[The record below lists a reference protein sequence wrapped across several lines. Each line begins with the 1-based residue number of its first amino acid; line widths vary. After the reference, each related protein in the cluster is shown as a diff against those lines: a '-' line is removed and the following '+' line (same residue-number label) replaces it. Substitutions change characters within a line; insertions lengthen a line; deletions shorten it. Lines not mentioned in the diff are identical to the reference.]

1 MMGFGEY
8 IGNWG
13 NSGQFCHPNQPQRG
27 CRMLVANT
35 KRSSKS
41 LQTLHRAWVCLALVA
56 LCLQA
61 PSLTVHH
68 SHAGGSHAHHHGI
81 NHQQGFSPF
90 HADQPVHAD
99 EPDDLNLPHSHRL
112 IWGFD
117 FHQPAGP
124 QPVNSPPEPSV
135 PAASIAAIMAPAM
148 HAIENPCPI
157 FSVAPSWPL
166 PVRMAQGGRDGPA
179 QFIPLHSGPTRRCLI
194 IRI

>member
-1 MMGFGEY
+1 MMEFGEY

-27 CRMLVANT
+27 CLMLVANT
-35 KRSSKS
+35 NRSSKS

-90 HADQPVHAD
+90 HADESVHAD
-99 EPDDLNLPHSHRL
+99 ETGDLNLPHSHRL

-124 QPVNSPPEPSV
+124 QPVNSPPGPSV
-135 PAASIAAIMAPAM
+135 PAARIAALLAPALQALPHFQRGALMAPPGSHGSGRSRWARPVYPP
-148 HAIENPCPI
+148 AFSPNP
-157 FSVAPSWPL
+157 SVSNNPY
-166 PVRMAQGGRDGPA
+166 
-179 QFIPLHSGPTRRCLI
+179 LI
-194 IRI
+194 